1 MNASSS
7 AETLIHFYS
16 RHEERLNAISHG
28 LGSLAALG
36 GLVMLTITARS
47 SGNTLR
53 LGSVLIYGAS
63 LLAMYLA
70 STFYHAARSDRWK
83 LFFRKLDHCAIYLLI
98 AGTYTPLMLLAVGG
112 AKGWGVLIAVWTA
125 AVLGI
130 IVKCFTLRDYRGL
143 SLYFY
148 LLMGWLCVLCI
159 HSLWLGMS
167 GAGMACLIAGGV
179 FYTAGVFFFISER
192 PYFHAIWHVFVLAG
206 TTSHFLTIWELV

>member
-1 MNASSS
+1 MNAPNS
-7 AETLIHFYS
+7 AEALIHFYS

-28 LGSLAALG
+28 LGGLAALG
-36 GLVMLTITARS
+36 GIFILAISARS
-47 SGNTLR
+47 SGAMM
-53 LGSVLIYGAS
+53 LGSVLIYGAT
-63 LLAMYLA
+63 LLTMYLA

-83 LFFRKLDHCAIYLLI
+83 IFFRKLDHCAIYLLI

-112 AKGWGVLIAVWTA
+112 TKGWSVLIAVWTA

-130 IVKCFTLRDYRGL
+130 IVKCFTLKDYRGL

-159 HSLWLGMS
+159 HPLWLGMS
-167 GAGMACLIAGGV
+167 AAGMACLIAGGV

-192 PYFHAIWHVFVLAG
+192 PYFHAIWHLFVLAG
-206 TTSHFLTIWELV
+206 TTSHFLSIWELV